1 MRKPK
6 IRVAEPQDW
15 SLEVQKPPKP
25 KVKKE
30 SPEFLVK
37 KQIEEGKLQRTRN
50 FGGLVPE
57 PSPFLEDL
65 CRKIG
70 PLKHDGKN

>member
-1 MRKPK
+1 MKPK
-6 IRVAEPQDW
+6 MRVVEPEDW

-37 KQIEEGKLQRTRN
+37 KQIEEGKLQRTRD

-57 PSPFLEDL
+57 PSEFLQDL
-65 CRKIG
+65 CCKIG
-70 PLKHDGKN
+70 PLNHNGKS